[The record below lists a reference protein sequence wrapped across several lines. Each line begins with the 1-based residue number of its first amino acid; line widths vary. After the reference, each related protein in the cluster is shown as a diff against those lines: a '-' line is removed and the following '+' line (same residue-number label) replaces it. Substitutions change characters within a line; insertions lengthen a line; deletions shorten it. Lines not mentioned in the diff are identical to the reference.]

1 MTSSSDTSSVGEQLA
16 NILAAELCKSIDD
29 EILAYY
35 RYHFEGRRKS
45 PFRMTRVKIREC
57 QHTR

>member
-1 MTSSSDTSSVGEQLA
+1 MMDSSETSSVGEQLA
-16 NILAAELCKSIDD
+16 RILEAEISKSIDD

-35 RYHFEGRRKS
+35 RYHFEGRSKS

>member
-1 MTSSSDTSSVGEQLA
+1 MMDSSETSSVGEQLA
-16 NILAAELCKSIDD
+16 RMLEAEISEFLAD
-29 EILAYY
+29 YT
-35 RYHFEGRRKS
+35 RHFEGRSKS

>member
-16 NILAAELCKSIDD
+16 NILAAEIKNAMVRKLS
-29 EILAYY
+29 ETYEFYLAQ
-35 RYHFEGRRKS
+35 RRKS